1 MPVLH
6 TTPDDLVKL
15 RFAHRPLLEI
25 PLSYR
30 VLINPQFQAPHRA
43 WVEDARRALYGVD
56 LPYISALITED
67 GYIPDFITPTPLTSG
82 VNIDEDISALL
93 DTPDDLIRR
102 NIQELMAN
110 TGESETRLFFISYP
124 HEALHHLVDEMRLYW
139 QHTLAQSW
147 SRMAGV
153 IEGDILY
160 RGKQLALDGPDS
172 LFGDLHPT
180 IAYRQN
186 QIWLGECCHHAHC
199 PSEVNLEGV
208 GVQLVPTIFTGCG
221 CVVHVTPKRRAM
233 ILYKARGAGLHYRDS
248 RAAQPLE
255 QALGTARARVLQT
268 LTTPA
273 TTGEVAHK
281 TRSTAGT
288 ASQHLS
294 RLTKA
299 GLVEPHRSGIRVYSH
314 LTERGRE
321 LIALFERID

>member
-6 TTPDDLVKL
+6 TTSDDLVKL

-30 VLINPQFQAPHRA
+30 VLVNPVFQAPHRQ
-43 WVEDARRALYGVD
+43 WVEDARRALD
-56 LPYISALITED
+56 SIELPYMSALVAD
-67 GYIPDFITPTPLTSG
+67 HGYIPDFITPTPLTTG
-82 VNIDEDISALL
+82 MNIDDDFDALL
-93 DTPDDLIRR
+93 DTPDDTIRR

-110 TGESETRLFFISYP
+110 AGETETRLVFITHP
-124 HEALHHLVDEMRLYW
+124 HEALHHLIDEMRLYW
-139 QHTLAQSW
+139 QRTLAQSW
-147 SRMAGV
+147 SRMTGV

-172 LFGDLHPT
+172 LFEDLHPT

-186 QIWLGECCHHAHC
+186 QIQLGECCRHAHC
-199 PSEVNLEGV
+199 PSEVSLEGA
-208 GVQLVPTIFTGCG
+208 GVQLVPTIFTGGG
-221 CVVHVTPKRRAM
+221 CVVHVTPERRAM
-233 ILYKARGAGLHYRDS
+233 ILYKARGAGLYHRDS

-255 QALGTARARVLQT
+255 QALGTARAQVLQT

-273 TTGEVAHK
+273 TTGEVAYL
-281 TRSTAGT
+281 TQSSAGT

-299 GLVEPHRSGIRVYSH
+299 GLVEPHRSGIRVYYH

-321 LIALFERID
+321 LIALFERIP